1 MLFPFPDHDLHI
13 GGSASLGQVG
23 GFVKL
28 SSSGFKKVERKIGM
42 KEFWGIKVIVVN
54 EHSAET
60 VKNIA
65 NYLFKMAQK

>member
-1 MLFPFPDHDLHI
+1 
-13 GGSASLGQVG
+13 
-23 GFVKL
+23 
-28 SSSGFKKVERKIGM
+28 M

-54 EHSAET
+54 EYSAET